1 MRRPTLTELSN
12 FLAVTKLQS
21 GGTRLQ
27 GSLNLA
33 EAEDLSKLLFM
44 FGCTGS
50 SLLQELS
57 LAVDSSSYSLV
68 LLHGLLISVTSPAV
82 EYGL

>member
-1 MRRPTLTELSN
+1 MKEVLSVPREETN
-12 FLAVTKLQS
+12 THRIKQLLEVTKLQS

-44 FGCTGS
+44 FGCIGS
-50 SLLQELS
+50 SLLQDGFL
-57 LAVDSSSYSLV
+57 
-68 LLHGLLISVTSPAV
+68 
-82 EYGL
+82 

>member
-1 MRRPTLTELSN
+1 MKESQVRKPTLTELSN
-12 FLAVTKLQS
+12 LLEVTKLQS

-27 GSLNLA
+27 GSLILA

-50 SLLQELS
+50 SLLQEGFL
-57 LAVDSSSYSLV
+57 
-68 LLHGLLISVTSPAV
+68 
-82 EYGL
+82 

>member
-1 MRRPTLTELSN
+1 MAIHQIKQKPTLTELSN
-12 FLAVTKLQS
+12 LLEVTKLQS

-44 FGCTGS
+44 FGCIGS
-50 SLLQELS
+50 SLLQDGFL
-57 LAVDSSSYSLV
+57 
-68 LLHGLLISVTSPAV
+68 
-82 EYGL
+82 